1 MLLAPSRASAAL
13 PEPRR
18 SHAQSILGLGC
29 AFWGGHHQQAPWGIS
44 LPSSRI
50 RGLLVKPCGTRRG
63 ARPPE
68 NWGFAGKSWPK
79 CQPGSF
85 PCSLTAPQ
93 QNLSLRSGYRR
104 ARPVPS
110 GSLPP
115 FSWRRILSTPGTT
128 SCCFT
133 PLPKSQTG
141 SEQPK
146 TARGDTGDT
155 GTRTVGCAVA
165 PRCLLVPSVPSG
177 EPARGHLLPI
187 RGRLM

>member
-18 SHAQSILGLGC
+18 SHAPSILGLGC
-29 AFWGGHHQQAPWGIS
+29 AFWGGHRQQAPWGIS

-68 NWGFAGKSWPK
+68 NWGLAGKPRPK

-104 ARPVPS
+104 APS
-110 GSLPP
+110 GSWPP
-115 FSWRRILSTPGTT
+115 F
-128 SCCFT
+128 
-133 PLPKSQTG
+133 
-141 SEQPK
+141 
-146 TARGDTGDT
+146 RGDESSAPPAPHPAASPPFQKAKPAPSSQKRHA
-155 GTRTVGCAVA
+155 GTRGTRGHAPWAAPSLPGASRC
-165 PRCLLVPSVPSG
+165 PRCRAGSR
-177 EPARGHLLPI
+177 RGAICSPL
-187 RGRLM
+187 GAV